1 MKLCYQLG
9 IAGAVFVLAS
19 ISAYPAERA
28 ILRNG
33 FAIRYERREP
43 RNTDIRLYLT
53 ATLNDYIDVP
63 AGEIVG
69 YEKIDLPAAQV
80 PSSVPAS
87 DLDEVISA
95 ASIRNKIDRDLVI
108 SLIRAESGFNTE
120 ALSPKGAQGLMQL
133 MPQTAGRLGV
143 KDPMD
148 PASNVEGGTRY
159 LRELLDLFNN
169 DLVRAL
175 AAYNAGPQR
184 VAQYRGVPP
193 YPETRTYV
201 ARILSD
207 FNRKKV
213 ARKDQNK
220 KRDLL

>member
-1 MKLCYQLG
+1 MKHFFKMSIIALLLLLG
-9 IAGAVFVLAS
+9 G
-19 ISAYPAERA
+19 ISAYPAELA

-33 FAIRYERREP
+33 FAIRHERRQP
-43 RNTDIRLYLT
+43 RNTEIRLYLT
-53 ATLNDYIDVP
+53 ATSNDYIDVP

-69 YEKIDLPAAQV
+69 YERIDPQPAQV

-87 DLDEVISA
+87 NIDEVISA
-95 ASIRNKIDRDLVI
+95 ASIRNGIDRDLVI
-108 SLIRAESGFNTE
+108 SLIRAESDFNTK

-133 MPQTAGRLGV
+133 MPQTAGQLGV

-184 VAQYRGVPP
+184 VVQYRGVPP

-201 ARILSD
+201 SRILSD
-207 FNRKKV
+207 FNRKKL
-213 ARKDQNK
+213 ARKDQNR